1 MYYELTREHSFSR
14 ERNHMRVGFG
24 HDTHRVAPGGPITLG
39 GITIDSEIH
48 LVGHSD
54 ADVILPAITDAILGA
69 SALGDIGELF
79 PNTSIENENRD
90 SAEMLTIAAASV
102 RKAGFEIVNLD
113 CVVSAEDPNISKHR
127 SAIRM
132 RISEILNIDVE
143 QVFVKGKTGE
153 SVGAVGKG
161 EAITARCVALLTSS

>member
-1 MYYELTREHSFSR
+1 
-14 ERNHMRVGFG
+14 
-24 HDTHRVAPGGPITLG
+24 
-39 GITIDSEIH
+39 
-48 LVGHSD
+48 
-54 ADVILPAITDAILGA
+54 
-69 SALGDIGELF
+69 
-79 PNTSIENENRD
+79 
-90 SAEMLTIAAASV
+90 MLTIAAASV

-113 CVVSAEDPNISKHR
+113 CVVSAEKPNISKHR

-161 EAITARCVALLTSS
+161 EAITARCVALLTSGM